1 MEEREGRV
9 AVVSPQLLF
18 KLNNAWAA
26 TPQCRFGQLIE
37 SVENIA
43 WEMLER
49 DQQRNFSTRLL
60 YLPDH
65 YFEAALDQWIS
76 IPFQRKVVGS

>member
-1 MEEREGRV
+1 MS
-9 AVVSPQLLF
+9 ASILAKLNQAWTLTPQL
-18 KLNNAWAA
+18 
-26 TPQCRFGQLIE
+26 RFGQLIE

-43 WEMLER
+43 WDLLHQIEQR
-49 DQQRNFSTRLL
+49 DYSARLM

-76 IPFQRKVVGS
+76 IPFQRKVATS